1 MIFKL
6 SSLAS
11 ALLLASPVVFS
22 QSFDGVPG
30 NFPAD
35 FRLRY
40 ETNDTD
46 NLTKSATAL
55 TLRSRI
61 GYETDNYSGL
71 KALAEIEDVRSIIDD
86 YAPESSGYDPVAD
99 PVNTEINRA
108 QLSYTKEALTA
119 VVGRQRIILDNARF
133 IGNVGWRQNEQT
145 YDAALLQYKKD
156 NIGVAYAYIN
166 QVNGIDFSE
175 TDISGHALNLAFDQ
189 LPVGKLV
196 AYAYLVDIDDTDF
209 YYDTYGA
216 SLSGQKPLN
225 DIKVN
230 YLAEIATQ
238 SAYKSGD
245 KDAIYYHVEA
255 GATLQGVNLTLGNE
269 TLGSDDGEYGF
280 QTPLATKHAFNGWA
294 DKFLNTPDNGLSDT
308 YIRLSGSLDKLK
320 ALVMYHE
327 YSSDRGSDDLGSE
340 LNVQLLYPFSKNLSS
355 GLKYASYEAA
365 DSGSDTEKFWL
376 WCGLSF

>member
-22 QSFDGVPG
+22 QSFDGIPG

-71 KALAEIEDVRSIIDD
+71 KALAEIEDVRSVIDD

-156 NIGVAYAYIN
+156 GLGVTYAYIN
-166 QVNGIDFSE
+166 QVNDINFSE
-175 TDISGHALNLAFDQ
+175 RDITGHALNLAFDK
-189 LPVGKLV
+189 LSAGKLV
-196 AYAYLVDIDDTDF
+196 TYAYLVDIDDSDL
-209 YYDTYGA
+209 YYDTYGV
-216 SLSGQKPLN
+216 SLAGQKSLD

-238 SAYKSGD
+238 SAYKNGD

-294 DKFLNTPDNGLSDT
+294 DGFLLTKDDGLSDS
-308 YIRLSGSLDKLK
+308 YVRVSGNVNGIK
-320 ALVMYHE
+320 ALVAYHE
-327 YSSDRGSDDLGSE
+327 YSTDKGGDDLGSE
-340 LNVQLLYPFSKNLSS
+340 LNLQLLYSFNKNISS
-355 GLKYASYEAA
+355 GLKYAGYDA
-365 DSGSDTEKFWL
+365 SGNNSDIDKFWL

>member
-22 QSFDGVPG
+22 QSFDGIPG

-156 NIGVAYAYIN
+156 GLGVTYAYIN
-166 QVNGIDFSE
+166 QVNDINFSE
-175 TDISGHALNLAFDQ
+175 RDITGHALNLAFDK
-189 LPVGKLV
+189 LSAGKLV
-196 AYAYLVDIDDTDF
+196 TYAYLVDIDDSDL
-209 YYDTYGA
+209 YYDTYGV
-216 SLSGQKPLN
+216 SLAGQKSLD

-238 SAYKSGD
+238 SAYKNGD

-294 DKFLNTPDNGLSDT
+294 DGFLLTKDDGLSDS
-308 YIRLSGSLDKLK
+308 YVRVSGNVNGIK
-320 ALVMYHE
+320 ALVAYHE
-327 YSSDRGSDDLGSE
+327 YSTDKGGDDLGSE
-340 LNVQLLYPFSKNLSS
+340 LNLQLLYSFNKNISS
-355 GLKYASYEAA
+355 GLKYAGYDA
-365 DSGSDTEKFWL
+365 SGNNSDIDKFWL

>member
-22 QSFDGVPG
+22 QSFDGIPG

-133 IGNVGWRQNEQT
+133 VGNVGWRQNEQT

-156 NIGVAYAYIN
+156 GLGVTYAYIN
-166 QVNGIDFSE
+166 QVNDINFSE
-175 TDISGHALNLAFDQ
+175 RDITGHALNLAFDK
-189 LPVGKLV
+189 LSAGKLV
-196 AYAYLVDIDDTDF
+196 TYAYLVDIDDSDL
-209 YYDTYGA
+209 YYDTYGV
-216 SLSGQKPLN
+216 SLAGQKSLD

-238 SAYKSGD
+238 SAYKNGD

-294 DKFLNTPDNGLSDT
+294 DGFLLTKDDGLSDS
-308 YIRLSGSLDKLK
+308 YVRVSGNVNGIK
-320 ALVMYHE
+320 ALVAYHE
-327 YSSDRGSDDLGSE
+327 YSTDKGGDDLGSE
-340 LNVQLLYPFSKNLSS
+340 LNLQLLYSFNKNISS
-355 GLKYASYEAA
+355 GLKYAGYDA
-365 DSGSDTEKFWL
+365 SGNNSDIDKFWL

>member
-11 ALLLASPVVFS
+11 ALLLASPVVLS
-22 QSFDGVPG
+22 QSIDGVPG

-61 GYETDNYSGL
+61 GYETDSYTGL
-71 KALAEIEDVRSIIDD
+71 KALAEIEDVRSIIDN
-86 YAPESSGYDPVAD
+86 YSPEDSDYDPVAD
-99 PVNTEINRA
+99 PVNTEFNRA
-108 QLSYTKEALTA
+108 QISYTKEALTA

-145 YDAALLQYKKD
+145 YDAAVLKYKKD
-156 NIGVAYAYIN
+156 DLGFTYAYIN
-166 QVNGIDFSE
+166 QINDFNFAE
-175 TDISGHALNLAFDQ
+175 TDISGHALNLAFDK

-196 AYAYLVDIDDTDF
+196 TYAYLIDFDDTDV
-209 YYDTYGA
+209 YYDTYGV
-216 SLSGQKPLN
+216 SLTGQKPMN

-238 SAYKSGD
+238 STYKNGD

-269 TLGSDDGEYGF
+269 TLGSDDGKYGF
-280 QTPLATKHAFNGWA
+280 QTPLATKHAFNGWT
-294 DKFLNTPDNGLSDT
+294 DKFLITQNDGLSDT
-308 YIRLSGSLDKLK
+308 YFRLSGSLDKFK
-320 ALVMYHE
+320 ALVVYHE
-327 YSSDRGSDDLGSE
+327 YSSDRGNDDLGSE
-340 LNVQLLYPFSKNLSS
+340 LNVQVLYPFSKNISS
-355 GLKYASYEAA
+355 GLKYANYDAA
-365 DSGSDTEKFWL
+365 DIGSDTEKFWL

>member
-11 ALLLASPVVFS
+11 ALLLASPVVLS
-22 QSFDGVPG
+22 QSIDGVPG

-156 NIGVAYAYIN
+156 GLGVTYAYIN
-166 QVNGIDFSE
+166 QVNDINFSE
-175 TDISGHALNLAFDQ
+175 RDITGHALNLAFDK
-189 LPVGKLV
+189 LSAGKLV
-196 AYAYLVDIDDTDF
+196 TYAYLVDIDDSDL
-209 YYDTYGA
+209 YYDTYGV
-216 SLSGQKPLN
+216 SLAGQKSLD

-238 SAYKSGD
+238 SAYKNGD

-294 DKFLNTPDNGLSDT
+294 DGFLLTKDDGLSDS
-308 YIRLSGSLDKLK
+308 YVRVSGNVNGIK
-320 ALVMYHE
+320 ALVAYHE
-327 YSSDRGSDDLGSE
+327 YSTDKGGDDLGSE
-340 LNVQLLYPFSKNLSS
+340 LNLQLLYSFNKNISS
-355 GLKYASYEAA
+355 GLKYAGYDA
-365 DSGSDTEKFWL
+365 SGNNSDIDKFWL